1 MEASRMNQTSA
12 QTIEEDLPG
21 HLLQAARLRAGLSI
35 QEVCTKLKMT
45 AAQIESM
52 ESSRLDGLPPGGYGR
67 AFVKGYARLLGLDP
81 DDILKSLL
89 AIAGNPSRFSAG
101 PALQISPNVLA
112 QRMAEQGLEA
122 VPLETQD
129 VGLTSEP
136 TSLAVHQPLQSNM
149 QSKWVKVSLA
159 VLGFALIAYAIV
171 PTLGERMKRE
181 EVSISEPSQEL
192 SGLSDAE
199 QSAQLFSQPENQGQL
214 EEASDHQQGHSAGVL
229 SGFPPVQ
236 KPAQPVATVPTQPV
250 ISQSQTGFVVAPAS
264 GSSGSVSKVIET
276 AAASA
281 PVNQAAPV
289 TSSSTAAPASS
300 LKSSVVGTT
309 SSSTGSVVVAGAVSS
324 NQSATSAA
332 VTNKVASQAAP
343 PTQAPP
349 VELSKT
355 APAVGAHAKA
365 GHGSQV
371 LNLQF
376 TGRAY
381 VTVRDRDGQMLWGQM
396 GDAGLE
402 RRIEGH
408 PPFRVTIGNAKVVQI
423 RYKDQA
429 YNFAHYV
436 KDDVARF
443 EIQ

>member
-12 QTIEEDLPG
+12 QTIEQDLPG

-67 AFVKGYARLLGLDP
+67 AFIKGYARLLGLDP

-89 AIAGNPSRFSAG
+89 TVAGNPSRFSAG
-101 PALQISPNVLA
+101 PGLQISPNVLA
-112 QRMAEQGLEA
+112 QRMAEQGLET
-122 VPLETQD
+122 VPLQTQD

-136 TSLAVHQPLQSNM
+136 PPLVVHQPLQSNM

-171 PTLGERMKRE
+171 PTLAERMKRE
-181 EVSISEPSQEL
+181 EVSISEPSQEF
-192 SGLSDAE
+192 SGFSDTQ
-199 QSAQLFSQPENQGQL
+199 QSAHLFSQPENQLQVDGD
-214 EEASDHQQGHSAGVL
+214 SDHLQRHSAGVL
-229 SGFPPVQ
+229 PGFPPVQ
-236 KPAQPVATVPTQPV
+236 TPAPAQSMVTVPMQPVA
-250 ISQSQTGFVVAPAS
+250 SQSQTGSVVAPAS
-264 GSSGSVSKVIET
+264 GSGGSASKVIES

-281 PVNQAAPV
+281 PVTQVAPT

-300 LKSSVVGTT
+300 LKSSVVGA
-309 SSSTGSVVVAGAVSS
+309 SSAVVARSSSS
-324 NQSATSAA
+324 NQSAASVA
-332 VTNKVASQAAP
+332 VTNKVVSQAAL
-343 PTQAPP
+343 PTHGSP
-349 VELSKT
+349 VELSAS
-355 APAVGAHAKA
+355 APAAAGADAKA
-365 GHGSQV
+365 GHGAQV

-396 GDAGLE
+396 GEAGLE
-402 RRIEGH
+402 KRIEGH
-408 PPFRVTIGNAKVVQI
+408 PPFRVTIGNAKVVKI
-423 RYKDQA
+423 RYKGQA
-429 YNFAHYV
+429 HNFARYV